1 MAMKLDISKVYDW
14 VKWHFLK
21 GIMLRLG
28 LLEVWID
35 RVMTC
40 VTTPTFSVCINGKA
54 YGNITPSRGIRQGDP
69 LSPYLFLLCAEG
81 FSSLLAKAK
90 GEGQIHGVSICKR
103 APNISH
109 LLFADDSL
117 LFCRANQEE
126 VQAISEVLRTYAASS
141 GQCINFEKSF
151 VYFSSNTRGEQR
163 ERIKTVLGIK
173 EVDRFESYL
182 GLPILV
188 GRSKYQT
195 FAYLK
200 DRVWKKIQG
209 WKGQLLS
216 RAGKEI
222 LIKAVA

>member
-1 MAMKLDISKVYDW
+1 M
-14 VKWHFLK
+14 
-21 GIMLRLG
+21 
-28 LLEVWID
+28 
-35 RVMTC
+35 
-40 VTTPTFSVCINGKA
+40 
-54 YGNITPSRGIRQGDP
+54 
-69 LSPYLFLLCAEG
+69 
-81 FSSLLAKAK
+81 
-90 GEGQIHGVSICKR
+90 
-103 APNISH
+103 
-109 LLFADDSL
+109 
-117 LFCRANQEE
+117 
-126 VQAISEVLRTYAASS
+126 QAISEVLQTYAASS

-151 VYFSSNTRGEQR
+151 IYFSSNTRGEQR

-200 DRVWKKIQG
+200 DRVWKKIKG

-222 LIKAVA
+222 LIKVVAQSIPTYTMGVFQLPMKLCNDLNAMYARFWWG